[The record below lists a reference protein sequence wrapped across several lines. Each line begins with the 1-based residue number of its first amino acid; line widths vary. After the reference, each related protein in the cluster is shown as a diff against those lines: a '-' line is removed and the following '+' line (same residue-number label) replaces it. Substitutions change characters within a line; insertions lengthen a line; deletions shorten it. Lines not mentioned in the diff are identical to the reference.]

1 MGNATIIGSGIG
13 SNATG
18 GLPPSICRNM
28 TIKVDGTSVK
38 LKWQDPD
45 DTILDRQVLC
55 TWAGTKIVKKLGSYP
70 ENEDDGTLVLDSTV
84 RNQYLENE
92 YVDTIVADEDWKYSA
107 FPYSVNGVVCL
118 DKKNKF
124 TPAVIYEYYINPNE
138 KNPAL
143 KISRVS
149 GSVNEN
155 FANMGLGSDNVFSMG
170 DWENSWIIQRMKPC
184 MLKYNGQVA
193 YYLNK
198 QDYTYKADGSASDV
212 ANTNFEGNCMIEH
225 GQYWIKI
232 TATTNGLIHVRIAN
246 IQVDDTYKCFTHINS
261 LGELQEVIYLMA
273 YQPALINSKY
283 RSMKGVTISVNQT
296 MANERIAAQ
305 ANGVGWDMM
314 TIGQI
319 FTLQLLAMLM
329 TGTTDT
335 QSAFGKGRDSNN
347 ANATTGEMIGKGM
360 FAGTKATGGMVAFG
374 TENLFAN
381 YWKRVL
387 GCMILNAKFYLKLS
401 YDTSDGSTVVGYNL
415 DGTGFFDAGVASVGA
430 NNSFISTMQIVKG
443 AVLVPSAIGGSSTTD
458 YCDALWQANGGS
470 AVVGGSSVSGASC
483 GLFCLDVDDAPSLA
497 YSAIGGSL
505 SYTPQ

>member
-1 MGNATIIGSGIG
+1 
-13 SNATG
+13 
-18 GLPPSICRNM
+18 
-28 TIKVDGTSVK
+28 
-38 LKWQDPD
+38 
-45 DTILDRQVLC
+45 
-55 TWAGTKIVKKLGSYP
+55 
-70 ENEDDGTLVLDSTV
+70 
-84 RNQYLENE
+84 
-92 YVDTIVADEDWKYSA
+92 
-107 FPYSVNGVVCL
+107 
-118 DKKNKF
+118 
-124 TPAVIYEYYINPNE
+124 
-138 KNPAL
+138 
-143 KISRVS
+143 
-149 GSVNEN
+149 
-155 FANMGLGSDNVFSMG
+155 
-170 DWENSWIIQRMKPC
+170 
-184 MLKYNGQVA
+184 
-193 YYLNK
+193 
-198 QDYTYKADGSASDV
+198 
-212 ANTNFEGNCMIEH
+212 
-225 GQYWIKI
+225 
-232 TATTNGLIHVRIAN
+232 
-246 IQVDDTYKCFTHINS
+246 
-261 LGELQEVIYLMA
+261 MA

-430 NNSFISTMQIVKG
+430 SNSFISTMQIVKG

-470 AVVGGSSVSGASC
+470 ALVGGNYAYGASC
-483 GLFCLDVDDAPSLA
+483 GLFCLAVYNAPSEA
-497 YSAIGGSL
+497 NAGIGGSL